1 MTIHLRRRAAF
12 LSLLLLPLL
21 SGCLSPTEGSADTVD
36 LQQARSRWQRA
47 NLRSYSFNSG
57 VICFCPREYTRTA
70 TVTVVNGVVSAV
82 VDAATGESRPL
93 DWRRSVDSLF
103 AMVAV
108 EVQQRPERLQVT
120 YDPVL
125 GYPTS
130 LTYGTPENDG
140 GGYITTSDLRPRP

>member
-1 MTIHLRRRAAF
+1 M
-12 LSLLLLPLL
+12 
-21 SGCLSPTEGSADTVD
+21 SAGTVD
-36 LQQARSRWQRA
+36 LQEAQSRWQRA
-47 NLRSYSFNSG
+47 NVRSYSFNSSI
-57 VICFCPREYTRTA
+57 ICFCMREYTRTA
-70 TVTVVNGVVSAV
+70 AVTVVNGVVTAV

-93 DWRRSVDSLF
+93 NWRQSVDSLF

-125 GYPTS
+125 GYPTR

-140 GGYITTSDLRPRP
+140 GGYITASDVRPRP